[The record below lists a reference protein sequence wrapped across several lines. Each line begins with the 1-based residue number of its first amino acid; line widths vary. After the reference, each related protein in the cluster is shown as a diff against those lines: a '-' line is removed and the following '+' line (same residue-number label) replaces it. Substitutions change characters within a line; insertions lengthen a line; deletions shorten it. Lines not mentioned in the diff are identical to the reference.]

1 MPQDRKAVRFSAAS
15 LKRLSVDLL
24 YDILG
29 SFFFALG
36 VYNFAVQANF
46 APGGVTGIAIIV
58 NHLRI
63 CPLVPWR
70 FCSTSPHPDGLR
82 ILGHRFNTFISNF
95 VVNTIFLDLIS
106 PRLPVTKAIHS
117 WPPFAGA
124 GHRLAI
130 IYQNKSSTGGSDLLI
145 MSLRKKAAYKLGQPP
160 CLWTALS
167 Y

>member
-58 NHLRI
+58 NHFTNLPI
-63 CPLVPWR
+63 GTLALLFNIPLILMAW
-70 FCSTSPHPDGLR
+70 R
-82 ILGHRFNTFISNF
+82 ILGHRFLIRSFRTL

-106 PRLPVTKAIHS
+106 PRLPVYQGDPFLAAL
-117 WPPFAGA
+117 FAGA
-124 GHRLAI
+124 LAGIGLAI
-130 IYQNKSSTGGSDLLI
+130 IYQNKSSTGGSDLLD
-145 MSLRKKAAYKLGQPP
+145 RK
-160 CLWTALS
+160 S
-167 Y
+167 VV